1 MTLMELSMEY
11 RAHAQALR
19 ERIALLEGRMNQTEE
34 EDQRLLL
41 CGRIRMLRTM
51 WREARDLAVLT
62 GHYYERG
69 YHRSARYK
77 L

>member
-19 ERIALLEGRMNQTEE
+19 ERIALLESCMEKTEE

-41 CGRIRMLRTM
+41 YGRIRMLRTM

-77 L
+77 I